1 MVIDMVRLLFSTHDS
16 IFSSLNQ
23 EEELLPVARL
33 SQHDTP
39 QYFYSS
45 PNLLSAL
52 PFHFFFALHYA
63 QLFMHISQIVRKQM
77 NSTKRNE

>member
-52 PFHFFFALHYA
+52 PFRFFFFLYTMPNY
-63 QLFMHISQIVRKQM
+63 LCISHK
-77 NSTKRNE
+77 

>member
-45 PNLLSAL
+45 PNLLPSL
-52 PFHFFFALHYA
+52 LFRFFFALDYA

>member
-23 EEELLPVARL
+23 EEELLPVARF

-52 PFHFFFALHYA
+52 LFRFFFALDYA